1 MQRTASQLWTAY
13 DSKRSGLLTRVE
25 RYASLTI
32 PKICLPDGF
41 DELNLD
47 QSHDYQSLGAQ
58 AVNHLCNKLMLAMFA
73 PSRPFAKLVPGKKAK
88 AAATN
93 AGMTDTQLDQ
103 ILAKGERDAI
113 KELDSRGQRP
123 QLYRLLRHIVVAG
136 NALLVLTKRGLRV
149 ISLRNYVIK
158 RDIWGSV
165 KTIIIREKVKFD
177 ELDAN
182 IVKMLRQRYQDDT
195 EVSFYKWIKREENG
209 SYTMTQWVDE
219 IRLPKE
225 FDGRWPANRMPY
237 QAITWD
243 IADESDYGTGLVEEY
258 IGDLEATSVLSEAI
272 VDGGVLGTEFRWM
285 VNPNGQ
291 TSIDDLN
298 NSENGDALPGLPADV
313 APTQGGNPQ
322 AIATAENVL
331 DRYERRIARGF
342 LMGSSVIRDAERVT
356 TEEVRLTANELET
369 AYGGVYSTLASS
381 VQIPVAYWLFDTIDL
396 KIKESDLDVTIVT
409 GLDALSRNGDLD
421 NFRLAMGDMAS
432 VSTVPENLAAR
443 VKWEEV
449 GSFIGQGR
457 NIDLNRFLM
466 TDAEFAKVQEA
477 SAQARVREQ
486 AAAQAGVATAN
497 QQAQQGTQ

>member
-1 MQRTASQLWTAY
+1 
-13 DSKRSGLLTRVE
+13 
-25 RYASLTI
+25 
-32 PKICLPDGF
+32 
-41 DELNLD
+41 
-47 QSHDYQSLGAQ
+47 
-58 AVNHLCNKLMLAMFA
+58 
-73 PSRPFAKLVPGKKAK
+73 
-88 AAATN
+88 
-93 AGMTDTQLDQ
+93 
-103 ILAKGERDAI
+103 
-113 KELDSRGQRP
+113 
-123 QLYRLLRHIVVAG
+123 
-136 NALLVLTKRGLRV
+136 
-149 ISLRNYVIK
+149 
-158 RDIWGSV
+158 
-165 KTIIIREKVKFD
+165 
-177 ELDAN
+177 
-182 IVKMLRQRYQDDT
+182 
-195 EVSFYKWIKREENG
+195 
-209 SYTMTQWVDE
+209 
-219 IRLPKE
+219 
-225 FDGRWPANRMPY
+225 
-237 QAITWD
+237 
-243 IADESDYGTGLVEEY
+243 
-258 IGDLEATSVLSEAI
+258 
-272 VDGGVLGTEFRWM
+272 VDGGVLGTEYRWM

-298 NSENGDALPGLPADV
+298 NSENGDALPGLPSDV

-322 AIATAENVL
+322 AIATAEKIL

-381 VQIPVAYWLFDTIDL
+381 VQVPVAHWLFDTIDL
-396 KIKESDLDVTIVT
+396 KIKEADLDVTIVT

-432 VSTVPENLAAR
+432 VSTVPPILAAR